1 MEISNVECKF
11 KAITVQKKNEKQIQ
25 KIEKKKLFHIYLY
38 K

>member
-11 KAITVQKKNEKQIQ
+11 TAITVQKKRETNTKNI
-25 KIEKKKLFHIYLY
+25 KKKLFHIYLY